1 MASEGTG
8 LTTAIA
14 CASGSIRGV
23 FVHGV
28 LAGLEQVGF
37 RADAYAAS
45 SSSAV
50 PAAFA
55 AIGEVG
61 ALDGVAYW
69 KEAGERYKAHG
80 NSMSEAILD
89 GLTVICPLLAGK
101 LFTASTARYVVVTS
115 EVVDTETA
123 AQTQGDGARK
133 LGQRLVISTR
143 QRDRGWA
150 DANLATRLF
159 DNRSSDPD
167 LLLRPD
173 DLADILYATTRI
185 LHAWKVPAWIRGR
198 PHIDASYTCSCPAVE
213 LAELGYDRIIAVLS
227 EPGTPFRDFFQASLV
242 PDSWKGRSIQLVQPD
257 AGLGEWG
264 VDYMSATDE
273 GLEQAFAHGL
283 AKGRALAT
291 SSPRRIGSA

>member
-1 MASEGTG
+1 MASEGAG

-28 LAGLEQVGF
+28 LAGLEQAGF

-50 PAAFA
+50 PVAFA

-61 ALDGVAYW
+61 SLNGVEYW
-69 KEAGERYKAHG
+69 KASAESYKAHG
-80 NSMSEAILD
+80 SSMSEAILE
-89 GLTVICPLLAGK
+89 GLAVICPLLVGK
-101 LFTASTARYVVVTS
+101 LFTPSAARYTVVTS
-115 EVVDTETA
+115 EVVDRETA

-150 DANLATRLF
+150 EANLATRLF
-159 DNRSSDPD
+159 DNRSSHPD
-167 LLLRPD
+167 FLLRAD
-173 DLADILYATTRI
+173 DLADVLYATTRM

-213 LAELGYDRIIAVLS
+213 LAEMGYDRIIAVLP
-227 EPGTPFRDFFQASLV
+227 EPGTPFRDFFQASVV
-242 PDSWKGRSIQLVQPD
+242 PDSWKGRPIQLVQPET
-257 AGLGEWG
+257 GLGEWG

-273 GLEQAFAHGL
+273 GLERAFAHGL
-283 AKGRALAT
+283 AKGRQLAT
-291 SSPRRIGSA
+291 SSPRRTGSA

>member
-1 MASEGTG
+1 
-8 LTTAIA
+8 
-14 CASGSIRGV
+14 
-23 FVHGV
+23 VHGV
-28 LAGLEQVGF
+28 LAGMEEAGF

-55 AIGEVG
+55 AIGETTG
-61 ALDGVAYW
+61 ALDGVEYW
-69 KEAGERYKAHG
+69 KASAESYKAHG

-101 LFTASTARYVVVTS
+101 LFSASAARYAVVTS
-115 EVVDTETA
+115 EVVDKETA
-123 AQTQGDGARK
+123 ELTQGDGARK

-150 DANLATRLF
+150 DANLAARLF
-159 DNRSSDPD
+159 DNRSSDPNF
-167 LLLRPD
+167 LLRPD
-173 DLADILYATTRI
+173 DLADVLYATTRM
-185 LHAWKVPAWIRGR
+185 LHAWKVPAWIRAR

-213 LAELGYDRIIAVLS
+213 LAELGYDRIIAVLP
-227 EPGTPFRDFFQASLV
+227 EPGTPFRDFFQASVV
-242 PDSWKGRSIQLVQPD
+242 PDSWKGKSIQLVQPD

-273 GLEQAFAHGL
+273 GLERAFAHGL
-283 AKGRALAT
+283 AKGRQFAT
-291 SSPRRIGSA
+291 FSPRRTGSA

>member
-1 MASEGTG
+1 
-8 LTTAIA
+8 
-14 CASGSIRGV
+14 
-23 FVHGV
+23 VHGV
-28 LAGLEQVGF
+28 LAGIEEAGF

-55 AIGEVG
+55 AIGEMG
-61 ALDGVAYW
+61 ALNGVEYW
-69 KEAGERYKAHG
+69 KAAAESYKAHG

-89 GLTVICPLLAGK
+89 GLAVICPLLAGK
-101 LFTASTARYVVVTS
+101 LFTSSAARYVVVTS
-115 EVVDTETA
+115 EVVDRETA
-123 AQTQGDGARK
+123 AQTQGDEARK

-150 DANLATRLF
+150 DANLAVRLF

-167 LLLRPD
+167 FLLRPD
-173 DLADILYATTRI
+173 DLADVLYATTRM

-198 PHIDASYTCSCPAVE
+198 PHVDASYACSCPAVE
-213 LAELGYDRIIAVLS
+213 LAELGYDRIIAVLP
-227 EPGTPFRDFFQASLV
+227 EPGTPFRDFFQASVV

-273 GLEQAFAHGL
+273 GLERAFAHGL

-291 SSPRRIGSA
+291 FSPRRTESA

>member
-1 MASEGTG
+1 M
-8 LTTAIA
+8 
-14 CASGSIRGV
+14 
-23 FVHGV
+23 HGV
-28 LAGLEQVGF
+28 LAGLEQGGF

-55 AIGEVG
+55 AVGEAG
-61 ALDGVAYW
+61 ALDGVEYW
-69 KEAGERYKAHG
+69 KAAGERYKAHG

-101 LFTASTARYVVVTS
+101 LFAASAARYVVVTS
-115 EVVDTETA
+115 EVVDREAA

-150 DANLATRLF
+150 EANLAARLF

-167 LLLRPD
+167 FLLRPD
-173 DLADILYATTRI
+173 DLADVLYATTRM

-213 LAELGYDRIIAVLS
+213 LVEMGYDRIIAVLP
-227 EPGTPFRDFFQASLV
+227 EPGTPFRDFFQASVV

-257 AGLGEWG
+257 AGLGQWG

-273 GLEQAFAHGL
+273 GLERAFAHGL
-283 AKGRALAT
+283 AKGHELAT
-291 SSPRRIGSA
+291 SSPRQTGSA

>member
-1 MASEGTG
+1 M
-8 LTTAIA
+8 
-14 CASGSIRGV
+14 
-23 FVHGV
+23 HGV
-28 LAGLEQVGF
+28 LAGLEQAGF

-55 AIGEVG
+55 AIGEIG
-61 ALDGVAYW
+61 ALSSIRYW
-69 KEAGERYKAHG
+69 KTACERYKAHG

-89 GLTVICPLLAGK
+89 GLTVICPLLAEK
-101 LFTASTARYVVVTS
+101 LFTASAARYVVVTS
-115 EVVDTETA
+115 EVVNKETA
-123 AQTQGDGARK
+123 AQTQGDGARR

-167 LLLRPD
+167 FLLRPD
-173 DLADILYATTRI
+173 DLADVLYATTRM
-185 LHAWKVPAWIRGR
+185 LHAWRVPAWIRGR
-198 PHIDASYTCSCPAVE
+198 PHIDASYACSCPAVE
-213 LAELGYDRIIAVLS
+213 LAELGYDRIIAVLP
-227 EPGTPFRDFFQASLV
+227 EPGTPFRDFFQASVV

-257 AGLGEWG
+257 AGLGQWG

-273 GLEQAFAHGL
+273 GLERAFAHGL
-283 AKGRALAT
+283 AKGHELAT
-291 SSPRRIGSA
+291 SSPRQTGSA